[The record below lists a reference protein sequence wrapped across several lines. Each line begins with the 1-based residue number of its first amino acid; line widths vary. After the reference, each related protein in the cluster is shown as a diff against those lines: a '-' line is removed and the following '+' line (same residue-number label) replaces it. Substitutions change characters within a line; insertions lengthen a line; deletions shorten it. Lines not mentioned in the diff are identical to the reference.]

1 MSTFYFNLHRKWIYT
16 TFQKYGLGMIFNFF
30 KSLMFTKA
38 AFIDQKF
45 LKFSKIFEI
54 FTILNNL
61 IIF

>member
-16 TFQKYGLGMIFNFF
+16 TFQKYGLGMIFYFF

-38 AFIDQKF
+38 AFIDQKYC
-45 LKFSKIFEI
+45 EI
-54 FTILNNL
+54 VTILNNL